1 MPIVTLE
8 QARLHLRVDGE
19 DEDSLIALFITTA
32 GEQVQE
38 YLNRQ
43 VFADLVEL
51 NQAVAAGT
59 GGDRPMLANASTQAA
74 ALLIIG
80 RLYACREDDAKG
92 GGNEFPQASRRL
104 LDPYRIGQGV

>member
-19 DEDSLIALFITTA
+19 DEDALIELFITTA

-43 VFADLVEL
+43 VFADQADLD
-51 NQAVAAGT
+51 QAVADGA
-59 GGDRPMLANASTQAA
+59 GGDRPMVANASAQAA
-74 ALLIIG
+74 ALLMIG
-80 RLYACREDDAKG
+80 RLYASREDDAKG